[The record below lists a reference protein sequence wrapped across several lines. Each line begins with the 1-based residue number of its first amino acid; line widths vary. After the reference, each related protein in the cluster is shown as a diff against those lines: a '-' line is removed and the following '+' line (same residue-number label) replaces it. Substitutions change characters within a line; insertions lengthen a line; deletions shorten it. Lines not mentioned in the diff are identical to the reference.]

1 MKNWMIGLV
10 LLLALSFGS
19 CKTQSGTN
27 PEQKPQD
34 TPRVPPVAQ
43 LEEKKEPEMQV
54 QRPAMPTAEEI
65 KQMQNEYIIF
75 DTDEGIIKL
84 ELFPEAAPMTC
95 FNFRNLTEEG
105 FYDGTIFHRVIRDF
119 MIQGGGFTPNMPKQ
133 VPYQFKDEI
142 NPDAL
147 KLDPQTVNMLQQK
160 GYVLDFSLPSIRLDY
175 GVLAMANAGPNTN
188 GSQFFI
194 ITKKDGT
201 DWLNGMHTGFGRVV
215 EGMEIV
221 SKIEK
226 TSTDQM
232 DRPVGN
238 IMIRKATVVSK

>member
-75 DTDEGIIKL
+75 DTD
-84 ELFPEAAPMTC
+84 
-95 FNFRNLTEEG
+95 
-105 FYDGTIFHRVIRDF
+105 
-119 MIQGGGFTPNMPKQ
+119 
-133 VPYQFKDEI
+133 
-142 NPDAL
+142 
-147 KLDPQTVNMLQQK
+147 
-160 GYVLDFSLPSIRLDY
+160 
-175 GVLAMANAGPNTN
+175 
-188 GSQFFI
+188 
-194 ITKKDGT
+194 
-201 DWLNGMHTGFGRVV
+201 
-215 EGMEIV
+215 
-221 SKIEK
+221 
-226 TSTDQM
+226 
-232 DRPVGN
+232 
-238 IMIRKATVVSK
+238 

>member
-27 PEQKPQD
+27 PEQTPQD
-34 TPRVPPVAQ
+34 TPRVPPLAQ

-95 FNFRNLTEEG
+95 FNFRNLAEEG

-147 KLDPQTVNMLQQK
+147 KVNPQALAEFQQK
-160 GYVLDFSLPSIRLDY
+160 GFVYDYSLPSIRLDY

-215 EGMEIV
+215 EGMDV
-221 SKIEK
+221 VLKIEK
-226 TSTDQM
+226 TSTDQS